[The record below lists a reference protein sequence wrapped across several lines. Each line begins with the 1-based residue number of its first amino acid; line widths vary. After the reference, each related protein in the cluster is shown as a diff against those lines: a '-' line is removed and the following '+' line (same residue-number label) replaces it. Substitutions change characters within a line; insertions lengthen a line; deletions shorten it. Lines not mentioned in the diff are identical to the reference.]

1 MSLYSN
7 KLGAVGYCYDTPGP
21 YLGFYKCVCVCGRG
35 GGGGGAE
42 TNISEWKT
50 KSPNI
55 FPDIYT

>member
-7 KLGAVGYCYDTPGP
+7 KLGAVGYCYVMPGP
-21 YLGFYKCVCVCGRG
+21 YLKASTKGGGR
-35 GGGGGAE
+35 GGGGAE